1 MIEVLIDWF
10 FISITAYAFGYLC
23 LDILSRLLGLDIKN
37 IKNTNIVRILLGLAA
52 VNVYAEVWSL
62 FGPVGSVADYIL
74 LASALLIVLFNRN
87 GIGMELP
94 IKPACKNLV
103 YLILIILFAYG
114 TSRGYM
120 HFDTNLYHAQ
130 AIRWIEEYGLVP
142 GLANLQ
148 SRFGYNSAE
157 FALNALYSCK
167 WYLGRSLHCTAGYF
181 ALISSFMLVDIKDI
195 VIKNDNNRISFR
207 PRISDFVR
215 LGLIFYLAT
224 IYSEMISPASD
235 YYAQLLIFDIVILWL
250 DAVETIKSTNMADD
264 TSVTLASIQGILC
277 IILAYAITIKL
288 SLGLLVLLALIPGI
302 YWIKNKNYRSIITC
316 IVSGL
321 VIAVPYFI
329 RNYII
334 SGWILYPSTVIKLG
348 SPDWQLPIGEAQYD
362 AREISMWGRGITD
375 ATKWEDITAFNWIPA
390 WFRDLSFIEL
400 IWVIGTIVAIIVIVA
415 LTVSHLVKKNNNQII
430 PVLIVLAIGTL
441 FWFCS
446 APLVRYGYAYLII
459 MPLITIG
466 YLASTETLPINVIK
480 LGKLGLSTCIFAI
493 IAICICGLKGK
504 SLADDIIRTKDYPY
518 YTNQQDYIDGDAT
531 SYNLDG
537 VDIYVADDAGQIGY
551 YKFPATPDNK
561 TDIKLRGADLTS
573 GFMKR

>member
-1 MIEVLIDWF
+1 MVEVLIDWI
-10 FISITAYAFGYLC
+10 FISITSYSFGYLC
-23 LDILSRLLGLDIKN
+23 LEILSRLLSLDIKN

-62 FGPVGSVADYIL
+62 FGSVGSVADYIL
-74 LASALLIVLFNRN
+74 LASALLIVFFNR
-87 GIGMELP
+87 IGMGRELA
-94 IKPACKNLV
+94 IKRSGKSLV
-103 YLILIILFAYG
+103 YLILIILFDYG

-130 AIRWIEEYGLVP
+130 AIRWIEEYGVVS

-167 WYLGRSLHCTAGYF
+167 WCLGRSLHCTAGYF
-181 ALISSFMLVDIKDI
+181 ALISSFILVDIKDI
-195 VIKNDNNRISFR
+195 VIKNDNNSISFR

-250 DAVETIKSTNMADD
+250 DAVEGNKNLDKNQEKNAS
-264 TSVTLASIQGILC
+264 LASIQGILC

-302 YWIKNKNYRSIITC
+302 YWIKNKNYRSIIIC

-321 VIAVPYFI
+321 VIAVPYFV

-400 IWVIGTIVAIIVIVA
+400 IWVIGTIAAIIVIVA
-415 LTVSHLVKKNNNQII
+415 LTVSHLTKKNNNQII
-430 PVLIVLAIGTL
+430 PVLIVLAIGTI

-466 YLASTETLPINVIK
+466 YLTSAETLPINGIK
-480 LGKLGLSTCIFAI
+480 VGKLGLPTCIFSI
-493 IAICICGLKGK
+493 MAICICGLKGK
-504 SLADDIIRTKDYPY
+504 SLAEDILRTLDYPY
-518 YTNQQDYIDGDAT
+518 YINQQDYIDGEAT
-531 SYNLDG
+531 SYSIDG
-537 VDIYVADDAGQIGY
+537 IDIFVANDAGQIGY
-551 YKFPATPDNK
+551 YKFPATPEIK
-561 TDIKLRGADLTS
+561 TDIKLRGSDLAS
-573 GFMKR
+573 GFMKK